1 MTTAWLRLGGSGR
14 RNGRVAESEKSDGRG
29 FGDSAELV
37 VSVAEGSGPNPAAA
51 GEASNPWVRRLLIHL
66 AIFATVIGTWE
77 LLGVFG
83 RLNDLILPAPSKIA
97 YAIFNLYFVTGKIW
111 WHFYVTM
118 FEAVAGF
125 SIGATIGIVLA
136 IVAGLNAT
144 FRRYIA
150 PYVVVVQVT
159 PLIAVAPLM
168 IAWFGFGWNS
178 KIAIAALVCFFAP
191 FVNTLTGLLNID
203 QDAEEMFRSLGATKR
218 QLFWKLMLP
227 SSFPIIM
234 AGLKTAMALALIGA
248 VVGEFISASEGV
260 GILMQ
265 RASFALNIAESIGV
279 LLSMALMGLIL
290 YSVMEL
296 LDDRVVFWR
305 RDARMDAVSRK
316 RAAKWKEG

>member
-1 MTTAWLRLGGSGR
+1 MSAVRSDPILVAR
-14 RNGRVAESEKSDGRG
+14 RA
-29 FGDSAELV
+29 APLV
-37 VSVAEGSGPNPAAA
+37 WP
-51 GEASNPWVRRLLIHL
+51 RRLATHL
-66 AIFATVIGTWE
+66 AIFAVVIGTWE
-77 LLGVFG
+77 LLGAFG

-97 YAIFNLYFVTGKIW
+97 IAFFNLYFVTGKIW
-111 WHFYVTM
+111 WHFFVTM
-118 FEAVAGF
+118 FEALAGF
-125 SIGATIGIVLA
+125 AIGVSIGIALA

-191 FVNTLTGLLNID
+191 FLNTLTGLLNVD
-203 QDAEEMFRSLGATKR
+203 PDSQEMFRSLGAGKR
-218 QLFWKLMLP
+218 QIFWKLQLP
-227 SSFPIIM
+227 SSVPIIM
-234 AGLKTAMALALIGA
+234 AGLKTAIALALIGA

-265 RASFALNIAESIGV
+265 RASYALNIAESIAV

-290 YSVMEL
+290 YTAMEVV
-296 LDDRVVFWR
+296 DDRIVFWR
-305 RDARMDAVSRK
+305 RDARMVAMSRK
-316 RAAKWKEG
+316 RAAAWR

>member
-1 MTTAWLRLGGSGR
+1 MTAAAT
-14 RNGRVAESEKSDGRG
+14 
-29 FGDSAELV
+29 
-37 VSVAEGSGPNPAAA
+37 SGPVTPPREN
-51 GEASNPWVRRLLIHL
+51 GIRRLATHL
-66 AIFATVIGTWE
+66 AIFAVVVGTWE
-77 LLGVFG
+77 LMGVFG

-97 YAIFNLYFVTGKIW
+97 YAIWDLYFVSGKIW
-111 WHFYVTM
+111 WHFFVTM

-125 SIGATIGIVLA
+125 TIGVSIGISLA
-136 IVAGLNAT
+136 VIAGLNAT

-178 KIAIAALVCFFAP
+178 KIAIATLVCFFAP
-191 FVNTLTGLLNID
+191 FVNTLTGLLNVD
-203 QDAEEMFRSLGATKR
+203 PDAEEMFRSLGAGKR
-218 QLFWKLMLP
+218 QIFWKLMLP
-227 SSFPIIM
+227 SSIPIIM

-265 RASFALNIAESIGV
+265 RASFALNIAESIAV

-290 YSVMEL
+290 YAVMEL
-296 LDDRVVFWR
+296 LDDTIVFWR
-305 RDARMDAVSRK
+305 RDARMVAVSRR
-316 RAAKWKEG
+316 RAAAWR

>member
-1 MTTAWLRLGGSGR
+1 MSAVRSDPILVAPRAAPLVWPQRL
-14 RNGRVAESEKSDGRG
+14 AT
-29 FGDSAELV
+29 
-37 VSVAEGSGPNPAAA
+37 
-51 GEASNPWVRRLLIHL
+51 HL
-66 AIFATVIGTWE
+66 AIFAVVIGTWE
-77 LLGVFG
+77 LLGAFG

-97 YAIFNLYFVTGKIW
+97 IAFFNLYFVTGKIW
-111 WHFYVTM
+111 WHFFVTM
-118 FEAVAGF
+118 FEALAGF
-125 SIGATIGIVLA
+125 AIGVSIGIALA

-191 FVNTLTGLLNID
+191 FLNTLTGLLNVD
-203 QDAEEMFRSLGATKR
+203 PDSQEMFRSLGAGKR
-218 QLFWKLMLP
+218 QIFWKLQLP
-227 SSFPIIM
+227 SSVPIIM
-234 AGLKTAMALALIGA
+234 AGLKTAIALALIGA

-265 RASFALNIAESIGV
+265 RASYALNIAESIAV

-290 YSVMEL
+290 YTAMEVV
-296 LDDRVVFWR
+296 DDRIVFWR
-305 RDARMDAVSRK
+305 RDARMVAMSRK
-316 RAAKWKEG
+316 RAAAWR

>member
-1 MTTAWLRLGGSGR
+1 MTATT
-14 RNGRVAESEKSDGRG
+14 
-29 FGDSAELV
+29 SAEPV
-37 VSVAEGSGPNPAAA
+37 PAERPGGPPV
-51 GEASNPWVRRLLIHL
+51 WLRRLLIHF
-66 AIFATVIGTWE
+66 AIFAAVITIWE
-77 LLGVFG
+77 LLGIFG
-83 RLNDLILPAPSKIA
+83 HLNNLILPPPSLIGL
-97 YAIFNLYFVTGKIW
+97 AIIDLYFVTGKIW
-111 WHFYVTM
+111 WHFFVTM

-125 SIGATIGIVLA
+125 TIGAGIGMALA
-136 IVAGLNAT
+136 IIAGLNAT

-150 PYVVVVQVT
+150 PYVVVIQVT

-191 FVNTLTGLLNID
+191 FVNTLTGLLNVD
-203 QDAEEMFRSLGATKR
+203 PDAEEMFRSLGATKR

-227 SSFPIIM
+227 SSIPIIM

-265 RASFALNIAESIGV
+265 RASFALNIAESIAV

-290 YSVMEL
+290 YSVMEM

-305 RDARMDAVSRK
+305 RDARMNTVSRR
-316 RAAKWKEG
+316 RAAAWR

>member
-1 MTTAWLRLGGSGR
+1 MTAAAT
-14 RNGRVAESEKSDGRG
+14 
-29 FGDSAELV
+29 
-37 VSVAEGSGPNPAAA
+37 SGPVTAPRENGIRQLAT
-51 GEASNPWVRRLLIHL
+51 HL
-66 AIFATVIGTWE
+66 AIFAVVVGTWE
-77 LLGVFG
+77 LMGVFG

-97 YAIFNLYFVTGKIW
+97 YAIWDLYFVSGKIW
-111 WHFYVTM
+111 WHFFVTM

-125 SIGATIGIVLA
+125 TIGVSIGISLA
-136 IVAGLNAT
+136 VIAGLNAT

-178 KIAIAALVCFFAP
+178 KIAIATLVCFFAP
-191 FVNTLTGLLNID
+191 FVNTLTGLLNVD
-203 QDAEEMFRSLGATKR
+203 PDAEEMFRSLGAGKR
-218 QLFWKLMLP
+218 QIFWKLMLP
-227 SSFPIIM
+227 SSIPIIM

-265 RASFALNIAESIGV
+265 RASFALDIAESIAV

-290 YSVMEL
+290 YAVMEL
-296 LDDRVVFWR
+296 LDDTIVFWR
-305 RDARMDAVSRK
+305 RDARMVAVSRR
-316 RAAKWKEG
+316 RAAAWR

>member
-1 MTTAWLRLGGSGR
+1 MSAASIEEPAT
-14 RNGRVAESEKSDGRG
+14 VKSPGKAD
-29 FGDSAELV
+29 
-37 VSVAEGSGPNPAAA
+37 
-51 GEASNPWVRRLLIHL
+51 VRTRQLLIHL
-66 AIFATVIGTWE
+66 VIFTLVIGGWE

-83 RLNDLILPAPSKIA
+83 QLNDLILPAPSKIG
-97 YAIFNLYFVTGKIW
+97 YAIWDLYFVTGKIW
-111 WHFYVTM
+111 WHFFVTM

-125 SIGATIGIVLA
+125 AIGVTIGVTLA
-136 IVAGLNAT
+136 IAAALNAT

-178 KIAIAALVCFFAP
+178 KIAIATLVCFFAP
-191 FVNTLTGLLNID
+191 FLNTLTGLLNVD
-203 QDAEEMFRSLGATKR
+203 PDAEEMFRSLGASKR
-218 QLFWKLMLP
+218 QIFWKLMLP
-227 SSFPIIM
+227 SSIPIIM

-265 RASFALNIAESIGV
+265 RASFALNIAESIAV

-290 YSVMEL
+290 YAAMEI
-296 LDDRVVFWR
+296 LDDRIVFWR
-305 RDARMDAVSRK
+305 RDHRMVAVSRR
-316 RAAKWKEG
+316 RAAAWR

>member
-1 MTTAWLRLGGSGR
+1 MTATTSAGPVQAERPAGPPVWL
-14 RNGRVAESEKSDGRG
+14 
-29 FGDSAELV
+29 
-37 VSVAEGSGPNPAAA
+37 
-51 GEASNPWVRRLLIHL
+51 RRLLIHL
-66 AIFATVIGTWE
+66 AIFAAVITTWE

-83 RLNDLILPAPSKIA
+83 QLNNLILPPPSLIGL
-97 YAIFNLYFVTGKIW
+97 AIIDLYFVTGKIW
-111 WHFYVTM
+111 WHFFVTM
-118 FEAVAGF
+118 FEAISGF
-125 SIGATIGIVLA
+125 AIGAGIGLALA
-136 IVAGLNAT
+136 IIAGLNPT

-150 PYVVVVQVT
+150 PYVVVIQVT

-191 FVNTLTGLLNID
+191 FVNTLTGLLNVD
-203 QDAEEMFRSLGATKR
+203 PDAEEMFRSLGASKR
-218 QLFWKLMLP
+218 QVFWKLMLP
-227 SSFPIIM
+227 SSIPIIM

-265 RASFALNIAESIGV
+265 RASFALNIAESIAV

-290 YSVMEL
+290 YSAMEM

-305 RDARMDAVSRK
+305 RDTRMNAVSRR
-316 RAAKWKEG
+316 RAAKWR

>member
-1 MTTAWLRLGGSGR
+1 MSATTDPVL
-14 RNGRVAESEKSDGRG
+14 VARG
-29 FGDSAELV
+29 DAPLLW
-37 VSVAEGSGPNPAAA
+37 P
-51 GEASNPWVRRLLIHL
+51 RRLAIHL
-66 AIFATVIGTWE
+66 IIFTIVVGGWE

-83 RLNDLILPAPSKIA
+83 QLNDLILPAPSKIA
-97 YAIFNLYFVTGKIW
+97 VAFFDLYFVTGKIW
-111 WHFYVTM
+111 WHFFVTM
-118 FEAVAGF
+118 FEALAGF
-125 SIGATIGIVLA
+125 FIGVTIGIVLA
-136 IVAGLNAT
+136 IVAGLNPT

-191 FVNTLTGLLNID
+191 FVNTLTGLLNVD
-203 QDAEEMFRSLGATKR
+203 HDAEEMFRSLGASKA

-227 SSFPIIM
+227 ASVPIIM

-265 RASFALNIAESIGV
+265 RASYALNIAESIAV

-290 YSVMEL
+290 YAIMEIA
-296 LDDRVVFWR
+296 DDRIVFWR
-305 RDARMDAVSRK
+305 RQPRMTAMSRK
-316 RAAKWKEG
+316 REAAWR